1 MNANNKDDELA
12 GQDAGDTSAPADEN
26 TAADIADPPSEEM
39 TSEPPAGR
47 RPRGVLDA
55 SPLRLGLVVGT
66 AFVFALAALCGW
78 LGYQANE
85 ARQDGHVRVLLV
97 QVAKQAAVN
106 LTTID
111 YEHAENDVQR
121 ILDSATGSFREDFQ
135 NRSVP
140 FIDVVKQA
148 KSKSEGTVT
157 EAGLEALT
165 GQQGQVLVSV
175 TVKSTTNGKPEEQ
188 PRYWRMRITVTQQ
201 DGGAKV
207 SNVDFVP

>member
-1 MNANNKDDELA
+1 MTASKDDELTD
-12 GQDAGDTSAPADEN
+12 QCAGDTSTPAREETGSDS
-26 TAADIADPPSEEM
+26 ADQSGEEM
-39 TSEPPAGR
+39 TSEPPTGR
-47 RPRGVLDA
+47 RPRAVLDA
-55 SPLRLGLVVGT
+55 APLRLGFVVGT
-66 AFVFALAALCGW
+66 ALVLALAALCGW
-78 LGYQANE
+78 LGYQANQ
-85 ARQDGHVRVLLV
+85 ARQESHVRALLV

-111 YEHAENDVQR
+111 YRHAETDVQR
-121 ILDSATGSFREDFQ
+121 IVDSATGSFREDFQ
-135 NRSVP
+135 NRSAP

-175 TVKSTTNGKPEEQ
+175 TVTSTTNGEPEGQ

-207 SNVDFVP
+207 SSVDFVP